1 MDAEIPRVSDTQLV
15 HSTRDRCSYSMLT
28 VELVQK
34 LKNARITFASSIDSS
49 EGLRLDVCN
58 SLPTPFPRRYMQSS
72 CWLFLASTSELSVK
86 HNTQIRHPTT
96 TIAPPLRCG

>member
-1 MDAEIPRVSDTQLV
+1 MDAEIPRVSDTQ
-15 HSTRDRCSYSMLT
+15 CSYSMLT